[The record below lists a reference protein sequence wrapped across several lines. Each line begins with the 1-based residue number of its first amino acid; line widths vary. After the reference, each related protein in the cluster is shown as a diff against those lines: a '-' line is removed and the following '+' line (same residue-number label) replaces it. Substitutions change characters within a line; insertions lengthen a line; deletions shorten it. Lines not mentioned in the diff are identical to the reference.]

1 MSEADEDF
9 DPDEYT
15 NIKKPERLFQIT
27 VLLLF
32 AGKPLSKHEILSSIT
47 AYSNEYKPGGNNS
60 SLERKFERDK
70 DTLRHNGVQVE
81 AIIPAV
87 EDSNNQATKYTIK
100 ADSFYWP
107 KDLQLT
113 SRQLALLNLA
123 AEAWAGGSLSGAA
136 SKGITKLRSMGIVGE
151 ESDIIGIAPK
161 IFSNEPNFRDLNNA
175 ISDRRVINFDYRK
188 PDGSVA
194 TRTIHPWLLR
204 QIKGQWLV
212 LGFDQDREE
221 PRNFMLRRML
231 SKITYPRS
239 RMDYRAGTQAEIDK
253 AVAELDELAEK
264 QIAVLKIKPNTEAWF
279 RYEVDLSDKKDSG
292 EVHIGYSDIH
302 VLAEQIREYANQIKV
317 VKPAALAQLV
327 REGFEKVVDDHA

>member
-1 MSEADEDF
+1 MIEPDEDF
-9 DPDEYT
+9 NLDEYT

-32 AGKPLSKHEILSSIT
+32 AGKPLSKHEILSSIS
-47 AYSNEYKPGGNNS
+47 AYANEYKPGGNNKT
-60 SLERKFERDK
+60 LERMFERDK
-70 DTLRHNGVQVE
+70 ETLRHNGVQVE
-81 AIIPAV
+81 AIIPAH
-87 EDSNNQATKYTIK
+87 EDENNQATVYTIK

-161 IFSNEPNFRDLNNA
+161 IVSNEPNFRELNNA
-175 ISDRRVINFDYRK
+175 LSDQRVVQFDYRK
-188 PDGSVA
+188 PDGTVG
-194 TRTIHPWLLR
+194 TRTVHPWLLR
-204 QIKGQWLV
+204 QIAGQWLV
-212 LGFDQDREE
+212 LGFDQDQQE

-231 SKITYPRS
+231 TKISYPRS
-239 RMDYRAGTQAEIDK
+239 KTEYRAGTQAEIDA
-253 AVAELDELAEK
+253 AVAALDQLAEK
-264 QIAVLKIKPNTEAWF
+264 QIAVLKIKPNSEAWF
-279 RYEVDLSDKKDSG
+279 RYEMDLTENKDNG
-292 EVHIGYSDIH
+292 ELRIGYSDIH

-317 VKPAALAQLV
+317 VKPEALAQLV
-327 REGFEKVVDDHA
+327 REGFEKVVDLHA